1 MSNVSKKLGHNVPN
15 ALDLSIVNDVAINL
29 INENKKAV
37 ENVTIKRIHPDINTY
52 YFTVNIFNGPQGTGK
67 TYSAMLEIIKISMVD
82 PNSHLLIYISK
93 DGDKVDPT
101 IESLKSL
108 LTIDIVY
115 VKYADAVEYVK
126 QLLLYKNLYNE
137 IKREKLEN
145 KICDDQV
152 EELNSILHIND
163 FSRDFL
169 HTLILFDDVSNN
181 RLFKDQSSYFNEL
194 ITQCRKIHCTFFMTI
209 QFWKGV
215 SPNIKANT
223 TTATIFAG
231 FSKQQ
236 FRYICS
242 QVASSIPF
250 DVLYSVYQ
258 QLKEHEKLIMNNRTN
273 EALRA

>member
-1 MSNVSKKLGHNVPN
+1 MSS
-15 ALDLSIVNDVAINL
+15 ALDLSFIDDVAVNIMK
-29 INENKKAV
+29 ENKKAV
-37 ENVTIKRIHPDINTY
+37 DNVTIKRIHPDINTY

-67 TYSAMLEIIKISMVD
+67 TYSSMLEIIKISMVD

-108 LTIDIVY
+108 LAIDIVY